1 MLASLHIENIAVIKS
16 LDIDFA
22 QGFSAFTGE
31 TGAGKSIIMNSID
44 LLCGE
49 KLRRDMI
56 RTGEENAL
64 VSALFTDIDEQTEAV
79 LSENGISCQDGEI
92 FVSRFVTIDG
102 KTTTKING
110 RAVPA
115 YVLRSVIQPLLAIHG
130 QHSSQAL
137 LDPDNYIGY
146 LDAFSES
153 DEELHRYRSLY
164 DEFKKERS
172 NLRMLMNASKD
183 KSERIELL
191 KARIKEID
199 RVNPKPDEEQS
210 LLEQRLR
217 IKKREQISKQIK
229 LINKALY
236 KSSST
241 MCAADLIEKASE
253 ALNELYE
260 ILGDEKC
267 AENAKRLADFR
278 YEIEDIALS
287 AKELLPDDDLDDKEM
302 IERIETRL
310 DDISS
315 LKKKFGEDI
324 EGIAAIKRSAI
335 EELERLDTSEILIKE
350 TKEKLLKLSDECRKN
365 ASFLTEKRRRGAL
378 DLQRLICNELSEL
391 DMKKIRFRIDVSE
404 RDEYDENGANA
415 VRFLISANEGE
426 DEKPVEKIASGGELS
441 RIMLAMQTVFRRKN
455 NIPTVIYDEIDTGIS
470 GGTCEKIGKK
480 LQVTADGCQ
489 VFAITHS
496 AQIASTADNHY
507 LIYKEVSSGRTE
519 TKIKLLSND
528 ERIKELSRI
537 IGGVTITENVEAASR
552 EMIENGKRK

>member
-64 VSALFTDIDEQTEAV
+64 ISALFTDIDEQTEAI

-92 FVSRFVTIDG
+92 FVSRFGTIDG

-199 RVNPKPDEEQS
+199 RVNPKPNEEQS

-229 LINKALY
+229 LKNY
-236 KSSST
+236 K
-241 MCAADLIEKASE
+241 L
-253 ALNELYE
+253 
-260 ILGDEKC
+260 
-267 AENAKRLADFR
+267 
-278 YEIEDIALS
+278 
-287 AKELLPDDDLDDKEM
+287 
-302 IERIETRL
+302 
-310 DDISS
+310 
-315 LKKKFGEDI
+315 
-324 EGIAAIKRSAI
+324 
-335 EELERLDTSEILIKE
+335 ILI
-350 TKEKLLKLSDECRKN
+350 
-365 ASFLTEKRRRGAL
+365 
-378 DLQRLICNELSEL
+378 I
-391 DMKKIRFRIDVSE
+391 
-404 RDEYDENGANA
+404 
-415 VRFLISANEGE
+415 
-426 DEKPVEKIASGGELS
+426 
-441 RIMLAMQTVFRRKN
+441 
-455 NIPTVIYDEIDTGIS
+455 
-470 GGTCEKIGKK
+470 
-480 LQVTADGCQ
+480 
-489 VFAITHS
+489 
-496 AQIASTADNHY
+496 
-507 LIYKEVSSGRTE
+507 
-519 TKIKLLSND
+519 
-528 ERIKELSRI
+528 
-537 IGGVTITENVEAASR
+537 
-552 EMIENGKRK
+552 